1 MGDNC
6 LLEGQVG
13 QEDFGALEPED
24 DLDAFNDETFGDGI
38 GDAWQEDAHEQ
49 LAKMTEQER
58 IALKQSSEFFDFGS
72 DGEEL
77 GGELEDALEPPP
89 KQNGGSHGM
98 VERLD
103 QLSLQSGTMPPPPLT
118 VQTNP
123 PPMVPMQQ
131 GYPQPAPPMPNMYMQ
146 PQQMVPHPQHPQHP
160 QHPNFPLL
168 PPSHFAPP
176 NTQFQDPAIMSL
188 SKMPPPPQ
196 FLPQSYSHP
205 QHPQALPPP
214 HFQPPPQRPH
224 TFSPPTVPGMKS
236 MADLEA
242 EMLYGARPPGPPPA
256 MLPPTVTPTPV
267 LNERSGQLGHIN
279 PAIHNLSY
287 PGMRDRHN
295 HPIQPQNQTHNQQ
308 HQQPPPPSQFRNSPS
323 IPSQSQPANQGFHQQ
338 QVGHNKAQQPPQQQ
352 QQPQQQQH
360 QPQQQQQLPRS
371 NNNNNNMGKPS
382 PTGHNQMDDRQ
393 FHHGNDRR
401 NDQFSDRRNDQFG
414 DRRND
419 HYRNDQFNDRRN
431 DQFNDRR
438 NDQFFDRR
446 NDHYDNR
453 RNDRYEHHNR
463 HYDNRN
469 SYNEETFGPGAGV
482 GGHQHHRYQDRDH
495 GQGQATRRDLVPG
508 HVHTLGILRHSR
520 SRHDRDNA
528 ETFGEEGELGGDALL
543 INPTGDPLLDAKML
557 EEQEELAKR
566 RKHYASSEDEY
577 AGLMSQRDKQWIINI
592 QLNQLKCDN
601 PYVDDYYYTMYQAK
615 REAENNEDSK
625 AGGQLLLNESMDH
638 SSYTPTQF
646 ENSLGKLQVVTVKAP
661 RQIIDVGVVRSTDSP
676 VSHTAQQLH
685 EGSPAPGAVVVEQGH
700 KKQGSDYK
708 QVLIQIEVLYMALL
722 DLESDQLKL
731 SALPTGAPLR
741 EQVSSDEET
750 HLHLLQSGLSSSD
763 WLADCLAV
771 PKGRSLVLRAL
782 SHLTPSKRTAIL
794 HILLGKLHLLAR
806 GDKEDAKWWG
816 VLAKHIALESR
827 DSLESGAAALLSLK
841 RKTMM
846 SLLTISLGSSVILTM
861 VLKASLANGGDNLN
875 IWTQLA
881 SVLLSCVAEGGNLGA
896 FLVKFTL
903 TEATLDRLLTLDGN
917 QKPAWLKIMAL
928 SSAMENNT
936 MTS

>member
-1 MGDNC
+1 
-6 LLEGQVG
+6 
-13 QEDFGALEPED
+13 
-24 DLDAFNDETFGDGI
+24 
-38 GDAWQEDAHEQ
+38 
-49 LAKMTEQER
+49 
-58 IALKQSSEFFDFGS
+58 
-72 DGEEL
+72 
-77 GGELEDALEPPP
+77 
-89 KQNGGSHGM
+89 
-98 VERLD
+98 
-103 QLSLQSGTMPPPPLT
+103 MPPPPLT

-123 PPMVPMQQ
+123 LQWSPCSKATHSLPLQCLTCTCS
-131 GYPQPAPPMPNMYMQ
+131 PNRWS
-146 PQQMVPHPQHPQHP
+146 PTL
-160 QHPNFPLL
+160 NILNT
-168 PPSHFAPP
+168 P
-176 NTQFQDPAIMSL
+176 NTPI
-188 SKMPPPPQ
+188 
-196 FLPQSYSHP
+196 FLFCLHPYSPP

-236 MADLEA
+236 LADLEA

-295 HPIQPQNQTHNQQ
+295 HPIQPQNQAHNQQ

-393 FHHGNDRR
+393 FHHGNDRH

-495 GQGQATRRDLVPG
+495 GQGKATRRDLVPG

-615 REAENNEDSK
+615 REAENSDESK

-638 SSYTPTQF
+638 SSYIPTQF

-661 RQIIDVGVVRSTDSP
+661 RQIIDVGVVRSADSP
-676 VSHTAQQLH
+676 LSHMKQEPLH

-700 KKQGSDYK
+700 KKAGNDYK

-741 EQVSSDEET
+741 EQVSSDELS
-750 HLHLLQSGLSSSD
+750 HLHTLQSGLSSQE
-763 WLADCLAV
+763 WLPDCLAV

-827 DSLESGAAALLSLK
+827 DSLECAAAALLSLK

-846 SLLTISLGSSVILTM
+846 SLLTVSLGSSVILTM

-875 IWTQLA
+875 IWT
-881 SVLLSCVAEGGNLGA
+881 VT
-896 FLVKFTL
+896 TL
-903 TEATLDRLLTLDGN
+903 
-917 QKPAWLKIMAL
+917 
-928 SSAMENNT
+928 
-936 MTS
+936 